1 MLKEERYNGKR
12 IGRGFSE
19 AQMAW
24 GMGGVSEN
32 LGTTDQLNKASSSQ
46 NSIGSL
52 ESLFLTCLTVTIGK
66 DLSTKVKC
74 DLSKY

>member
-1 MLKEERYNGKR
+1 MLKEEHYNGKR

-32 LGTTDQLNKASSSQ
+32 LGTTYQLNKASQ
-46 NSIGSL
+46 NPIGSL
-52 ESLFLTCLTVTIGK
+52 ESLFLTCLTVNIGK
-66 DLSTKVKC
+66 DLSIKVKC
-74 DLSKY
+74 GLSKY

>member
-1 MLKEERYNGKR
+1 MLKEERYNGKK

-32 LGTTDQLNKASSSQ
+32 LGTTYQLNKASQ
-46 NSIGSL
+46 NPIGSL
-52 ESLFLTCLTVTIGK
+52 ESLFLTCLTVNIGK